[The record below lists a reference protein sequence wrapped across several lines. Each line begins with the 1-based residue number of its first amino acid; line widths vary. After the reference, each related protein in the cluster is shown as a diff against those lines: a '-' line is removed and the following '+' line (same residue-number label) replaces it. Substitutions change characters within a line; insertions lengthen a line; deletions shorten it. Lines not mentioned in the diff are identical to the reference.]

1 MKTIKESEKW
11 RTYKDEKPE
20 KGRLVLVYRD
30 IEIKQ
35 IYATIWSDEDE
46 LYAEWNDITHWRY
59 IDYPTADT

>member
-1 MKTIKESEKW
+1 MKTIKESERW

-46 LYAEWNDITHWRY
+46 LYAEWNNITHWIY
-59 IDYPTADT
+59 IDYPTVTA